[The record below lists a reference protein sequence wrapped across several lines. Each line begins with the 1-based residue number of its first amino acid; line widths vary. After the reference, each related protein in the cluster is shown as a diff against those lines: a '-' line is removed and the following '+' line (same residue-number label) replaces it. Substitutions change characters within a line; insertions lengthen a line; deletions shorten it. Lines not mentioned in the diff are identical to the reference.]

1 MSLITRGEKGE
12 KLTIEEMDGNLL
24 YLEELAQTANSGAV
38 EVAYDL
44 TTAVP
49 YKAYRAKI
57 TAAEIDWPGYGFLY
71 NWFAVNSIK
80 GLANPDGGTIGPNLW
95 RVPSNN
101 DWNTLIN
108 YTEAESDS
116 ATTLKSSI
124 NSNGFTTYGWLNNGG
139 GNDIYNFSALPG
151 GLRYVGGG
159 FDLIGL
165 VARWWSSNGNSEGA
179 SIYEVNRNGFTNGT
193 SNSGIGL
200 SVRLVREATEEELF
214 LNDGDTSDTAELP
227 IYLGND
233 GTEYSTVKIGTQVW
247 LAQNLRETL
256 YSTSTKN
263 NDDPIFNASV
273 LLGGDSSSS
282 TWIQKSNTQ
291 EGAWCVY
298 DIGIESTETGPYLSE
313 RVELIYSDVSENTL
327 GQPIKWESILDRAKP
342 IYYAKLL
349 SEREWY
355 PTHIQVTPGYDTFS
369 YDENQEIIQRNLI
382 VKRAVAGEE
391 EITFFPIRV
400 SGDGGIS
407 IEGFGNYTGSSNDSG
422 VNVEILEYQPIGS
435 GSSGVGGLG
444 ISLLD

>member
-1 MSLITRGEKGE
+1 MSLTTRAGKGE
-12 KLTIEEMDGNLL
+12 KLTIEEMDNNLL
-24 YLEELAQTANSGAV
+24 YLESSVA

-44 TTAVP
+44 ATAVP
-49 YKAYRAKI
+49 YKAYRARL
-57 TAAEIDWPGYGFLY
+57 TSAEIEWPGYGYLY
-71 NWFAVNSIK
+71 NWFAVTSIK

-95 RVPSNN
+95 RVPN
-101 DWNTLIN
+101 DTDWTTLIN
-108 YTEAESDS
+108 YTEAGSDS
-116 ATTLKSSI
+116 AATLKSSI

-151 GLRYVGGG
+151 GLRYIGGG
-159 FDLIGL
+159 FDQVGL
-165 VARWWSSNGNSEGA
+165 AARWWSSNGTSEAA
-179 SIYEVNRNGFTNGT
+179 SVHGINTNGYISGGT
-193 SNSGIGL
+193 SYAGIGL
-200 SVRLVREATEEELF
+200 SVRLVREATEEELL
-214 LNDGDTSDTAELP
+214 LNDGDTSDTSELP
-227 IYLGND
+227 IYVGND
-233 GTEYSTVKIGTQVW
+233 STEYSTVKIGTQVW

-263 NDDPIFNASV
+263 DDDPIFNASV

-298 DIGIESTETGPYLSE
+298 DIGIESTEAGPYLSE

-327 GQPIKWESILDRAKP
+327 GQSIKWEP
-342 IYYAKLL
+342 IYDGYNTVYRAQLT

-355 PTHIQVTPGYDTFS
+355 PTHIQVTPGYDTFT

-382 VKRAVAGEE
+382 VKRAVAGENY
-391 EITFFPIRV
+391 ITFFPIKV
-400 SGDGGIS
+400 SSSGLTS
-407 IEGFGNYTGSSNDSG
+407 IESFGNYTGSSNDSG
-422 VNVEILEYQPIGS
+422 VNVQILEYQPAGS